1 MHWGQVPNAG
11 DHRADKRRCSPGFD
25 IYQQGKLL
33 GDKKVRGY
41 LSCNTHEIVE
51 FRILQGGNKVN
62 SRSATLDF
70 GKADLSLCLNEPLTK
85 CHRTATLLS
94 LKSQGEWERF
104 LRTGKKQMSL
114 LSSKRVRKRM
124 WGTAC
129 QSTSPRSPGI
139 WWINESWK
147 PFPNILKTG
156 RWLGV
161 VSMDLWKEAIL
172 DQPDSFLWWVD
183 WLGGQGENCGYCLS
197 KL

>member
-1 MHWGQVPNAG
+1 MQVITELTRG
-11 DHRADKRRCSPGFD
+11 DALLDLIFTNKEN
-25 IYQQGKLL
+25 LL

-85 CHRTATLLS
+85 CHHTATLLS

-114 LSSKRVRKRM
+114 LSSKRVRKRI

-139 WWINESWK
+139 
-147 PFPNILKTG
+147 
-156 RWLGV
+156 
-161 VSMDLWKEAIL
+161 
-172 DQPDSFLWWVD
+172 
-183 WLGGQGENCGYCLS
+183 
-197 KL
+197 